1 MRLELPSSDFQEKM
15 LYVKPSVVISSSIT
29 FVELT
34 WKMLVEA
41 YQKSRLS
48 IQLKLVSES
57 CSNKDM

>member
-15 LYVKPSVVISSSIT
+15 LYVKPSVIISSSIT
-29 FVELT
+29 FVELA